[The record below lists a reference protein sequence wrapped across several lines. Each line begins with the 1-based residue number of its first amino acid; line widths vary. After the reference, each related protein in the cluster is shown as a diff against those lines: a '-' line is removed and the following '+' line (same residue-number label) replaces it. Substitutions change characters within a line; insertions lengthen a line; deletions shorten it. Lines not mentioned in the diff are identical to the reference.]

1 MIRIMKS
8 QQSLSTL
15 SLAILGLVSQ
25 QPRSGYDLRK
35 VFSSTPMGHF
45 SASPGAIY
53 PALKRVEECG
63 WVRAKVKNVKTLRPK
78 QVYTITKEGREVLR
92 QHVSQSVT
100 KDDVFWHLDEL
111 LLRFA
116 FMSELVDRKHA
127 LRFLNEFSN
136 EVASCLST
144 LRQHL
149 EEFGGKMP
157 VSGRLALENGIEK
170 HQMHLRWA
178 KQATRQLESGTE

>member
-1 MIRIMKS
+1 MSAK
-8 QQSLSTL
+8 QSLSTL

-35 VFSSTPMGHF
+35 MFSTTPMGHF

-63 WVRAKVKNVKTLRPK
+63 WVRAKVKNDKTLRPK
-78 QVYTITKEGREVLR
+78 QVYTITKEGRIMLR
-92 QHVSQSVT
+92 QHVSQLVT
-100 KDDVFWHLDEL
+100 KDDVFWRLDEL

-116 FMSELVDRKHA
+116 FMSELVASKHV
-127 LRFLNEFSN
+127 LRFLHEFS
-136 EVASCLST
+136 EELASYIST

-149 EEFGGKMP
+149 ESLGEKMP
-157 VSGRLALENGIEK
+157 VTGRLALENGIENY
-170 HQMHLRWA
+170 QMHLRWA
-178 KQATRQLESGTE
+178 KRATQEIESETE

>member
-1 MIRIMKS
+1 MGTH
-8 QQSLSTL
+8 QSLSTL

-63 WVRAKVKNVKTLRPK
+63 WVRTQVKNAKTLRPK
-78 QVYTITKEGREVLR
+78 QVYTLTKDGRKVLR
-92 QHVSQSVT
+92 QHISQAVT
-100 KDDVFWHLDEL
+100 EEDVIWRLDEL

-127 LRFLNEFSN
+127 LRFLHEFSGG
-136 EVASCLST
+136 VTRHLLT

-149 EEFGGKMP
+149 GAFGGQMP
-157 VSGRLALENGIEK
+157 ATGRLALENGIEK
-170 HQMHLRWA
+170 YQMHARWA
-178 KQATRQLESGTE
+178 KKAARQLESETE

>member
-1 MIRIMKS
+1 MNRIMNAK
-8 QQSLSTL
+8 QSLSTL

-35 VFSSTPMGHF
+35 MFSSTPMGHF

-63 WVRAKVKNVKTLRPK
+63 WVRAKVKNDKTLRPK
-78 QVYTITKEGREVLR
+78 QVYTITKEGRGVLR
-92 QHVSQSVT
+92 QHISQPVT
-100 KDDVFWHLDEL
+100 KDDVFWRLDEL

-116 FMSELVDRKHA
+116 FMSELVDRKHV
-127 LRFLNEFSN
+127 LRFLQEFSE
-136 EVASCLST
+136 EVESYIST

-149 EEFGGKMP
+149 EAFPEKMP
-157 VSGRLALENGIEK
+157 VTGRLALENGIESY
-170 HQMHLRWA
+170 QMHVRWA
-178 KQATRQLESGTE
+178 KRATRELESETE